1 MGIITT
7 FGKMSVGEVIE
18 IAGRGSSGSLQRP
31 QHTAFM
37 AVDGREVPT

>member
-31 QHTAFM
+31 PAYSLH
-37 AVDGREVPT
+37 GS